1 MWADSKS
8 QHAKPRA
15 ANALISEL
23 FLLFSLFFFFS
34 SSLSLP
40 FFLLFS
46 SLLYFSSPYRSSGPP
61 PHSLSAAG
69 LSVVSPV
76 FFFSLFFFCVCYS
89 PSCVLVCVDVC
100 VYRPL
105 PYTLHRLHYGKGYGR
120 SELLA
125 RALSNVLSDFKNKWI
140 KSPIFSGYRWLIKLF
155 IFARILSGFQVISE

>member
-1 MWADSKS
+1 MSRFQVPTREAPSC
-8 QHAKPRA
+8 QRA
-15 ANALISEL
+15 YLGTFSPFLSIL
-23 FLLFSLFFFFS
+23 LLFIFSL
-34 SSLSLP
+34 SSLLSS
-40 FFLLFS
+40 LLFS

-125 RALSNVLSDFKNKWI
+125 RALSNVLSDFKNK
-140 KSPIFSGYRWLIKLF
+140 
-155 IFARILSGFQVISE
+155 